1 MGRRKNG
8 SGGGWETAGG
18 DKGAATA
25 RKVRKRNADQKNA
38 ALQEAKQRELL
49 MKLPHW
55 QQGVIGINAP
65 RSSSSSDSAGGW
77 QSVGKG
83 GDVKLNSKQ
92 RRQLARKAKQ
102 EAFAR
107 EQAELAR
114 RQQDESAPAEP
125 LLQPWDEPGQ
135 DGSSQSDSLGADAR
149 VSTPPAPSTAQHPA
163 SGIRGTV
170 ATVAL
175 TLLVVALALYLAKQ
189 QGLVRLNV

>member
-18 DKGAATA
+18 DKGAVTA

-114 RQQDESAPAEP
+114 RQQGESAQAEP
-125 LLQPWDEPGQ
+125 LLQPWAEPGQ
-135 DGSSQSDSLGADAR
+135 DGSSQSDGPGAAAR
-149 VSTPPAPSTAQHPA
+149 VSTPPAPSTA

-170 ATVAL
+170 TTVAL
-175 TLLVVALALYLAKQ
+175 TLLVVVVALYLAKQ
-189 QGLVRLNV
+189 HGLVRLDVPL